1 MTTQVCSVRRESFL
15 MEAASMRWPEGI
27 RQANLLLTTRTMSK
41 LEKMWGGG
49 GMVARWL
56 RGYVLALQ
64 VKL

>member
-1 MTTQVCSVRRESFL
+1 

-49 GMVARWL
+49 GMMASGSEAKCLPYKYKDPRSILKVHI
-56 RGYVLALQ
+56 
-64 VKL
+64 